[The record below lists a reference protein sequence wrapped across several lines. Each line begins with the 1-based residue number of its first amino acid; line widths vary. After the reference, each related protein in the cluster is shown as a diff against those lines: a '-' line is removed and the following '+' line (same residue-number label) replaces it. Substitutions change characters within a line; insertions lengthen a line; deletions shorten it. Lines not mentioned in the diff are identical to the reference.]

1 MVLPL
6 CGSYVQLIETLQL
19 AEKGACMGIAVGID
33 LGTTNSAVSVVRPT
47 GKPEV
52 LKNKEGDSITPSVVL
67 FQSFGGPDEPLV
79 GEQAKRQAAAF
90 PDDIVQHVKRYMGD
104 PSWRFD
110 SSSGAQYS
118 AEEVSAIILK
128 RLKEDAEIALGEEVT
143 DAVITVPAYFDDAR
157 RTATKQAGQIA
168 GLNVLRVLNEPTAA
182 ALSYG
187 IDADANGTVLVYDL
201 GGGTFDVTILKIA
214 GTEFEVIA
222 TDGDRNLG
230 GFDFDNALM
239 SYLNEELKKQGA
251 PDALEDI
258 ALMASLR
265 EKAEFA
271 KKALSTVPKTNVQF
285 SANDQHYRVPLTRE
299 EFIEVTQSLMV
310 RTQELVADVLEA
322 SKLTWDDIDKVLLVG
337 GSTRMPAVRELVEQ
351 MSGKSPELDVNPDE
365 AVALGAAI
373 QATLEGDIEVST
385 EQVGS
390 KATVESFLGGPVHIS
405 DVTSQALGVILIEAD
420 GVTEFNQVMIERN
433 TKVPA
438 KTELKTKTAYDRQT
452 AVHVKVTQ
460 GDGRDPQNVTIVGE
474 GQLEIPVYPKGSP
487 LRVSYEY
494 DVDQTVV
501 VEVYDLTANKSLGT
515 IKIERVANLGEGE
528 LGEMEQKIG
537 GMQIN

>member
-1 MVLPL
+1 
-6 CGSYVQLIETLQL
+6 
-19 AEKGACMGIAVGID
+19 MGIAVGID

-299 EFIEVTQSLMV
+299 EFNEVTQSLMV
-310 RTQELVADVLEA
+310 RTQELVTDVLEA

-460 GDGRDPQNVTIVGE
+460 GDERDPQNVTIVGE

>member
-1 MVLPL
+1 
-6 CGSYVQLIETLQL
+6 
-19 AEKGACMGIAVGID
+19 MGIAVGID

-299 EFIEVTQSLMV
+299 EFNEVTQSLMV

-460 GDGRDPQNVTIVGE
+460 GDERDPQNVTT
-474 GQLEIPVYPKGSP
+474 VYPKGSP

>member
-1 MVLPL
+1 
-6 CGSYVQLIETLQL
+6 
-19 AEKGACMGIAVGID
+19 MGIAVGID

-251 PDALEDI
+251 PDALEDV

-299 EFIEVTQSLMV
+299 EFNEVTQSLMV

-322 SKLTWDDIDKVLLVG
+322 SKLTW
-337 GSTRMPAVRELVEQ
+337 
-351 MSGKSPELDVNPDE
+351 DVNPDE

-460 GDGRDPQNVTIVGE
+460 GDERDPQNVTIVGE

>member
-1 MVLPL
+1 
-6 CGSYVQLIETLQL
+6 
-19 AEKGACMGIAVGID
+19 MGIAVGID

-299 EFIEVTQSLMV
+299 EFNEVTQSLMV
-310 RTQELVADVLEA
+310 RTQELVADVL
-322 SKLTWDDIDKVLLVG
+322 VG
-337 GSTRMPAVRELVEQ
+337 
-351 MSGKSPELDVNPDE
+351 
-365 AVALGAAI
+365 
-373 QATLEGDIEVST
+373 
-385 EQVGS
+385 
-390 KATVESFLGGPVHIS
+390 
-405 DVTSQALGVILIEAD
+405 
-420 GVTEFNQVMIERN
+420 
-433 TKVPA
+433 
-438 KTELKTKTAYDRQT
+438 
-452 AVHVKVTQ
+452 
-460 GDGRDPQNVTIVGE
+460 
-474 GQLEIPVYPKGSP
+474 
-487 LRVSYEY
+487 
-494 DVDQTVV
+494 
-501 VEVYDLTANKSLGT
+501 
-515 IKIERVANLGEGE
+515 
-528 LGEMEQKIG
+528 
-537 GMQIN
+537 